1 MLTFFHC
8 RKNTFPSTILQEILM
23 HPEFS
28 VFVSPGLNSGAATAA
43 QTQPIKVNALQNMID
58 KLNIKSCKN
67 LTEAEVLL

>member
-1 MLTFFHC
+1 
-8 RKNTFPSTILQEILM
+8 M

-67 LTEAEVLL
+67 LTEAEVLLV